1 MIIKPHH
8 FLDIIKLYGTGI
20 NIFVPDQQMKHDFY
34 KVANEIIAH
43 LEAKLYL
50 TKEADDI
57 CQPCIKLE
65 KGICIDPLTKYHGF
79 FQKDT
84 YNKTL
89 DQRMLEVFALDETR
103 TYSAKVLC
111 EILYK
116 NAEKIFLVW
125 QEEEAD
131 AVQKRYDLFC
141 TGAKKYLGL

>member
-8 FLDIIKLYGTGI
+8 FLDIIKLYGAGI
-20 NIFVPDQQMKHDFY
+20 DIFVPDQQMNHAFY
-34 KVANEIIAH
+34 KVANQIIAH
-43 LEAKLYL
+43 PGAELCL

-65 KGICIDPLTKYHGF
+65 KGVCVDPLTKYPGF

-89 DQRMLEVFALDETR
+89 DQRMLEVFALDEMK

-111 EILYK
+111 AILYQ
-116 NAEKIFLVW
+116 NAEKIFSVW

-141 TGAKKYLGL
+141 IGAKRYLGL